1 MSKYFAYFLH
11 KNFFQSP
18 VKNSKGVAYICRSMA
33 QVFISYA
40 KKDYIAA
47 DGSAVPGNFVDK
59 VIEAFNQEG
68 ITYWLDREQLEGGDT
83 YAARISRNIKAC
95 DVFLFL
101 STEAANASEWTRR
114 EIGTAIEYGKRV
126 IPVRLDNSRY
136 DDAVSLYL
144 SSVQYIDWM
153 EMGQKAALERIVS
166 QVKHPS
172 FDTTTGIEYGKLPR
186 FTTGVL
192 YTALIVLTAIYALL
206 TYLFLWSKT
215 LQSSEVIGGL
225 VGFVGETALLLSVY
239 YVLRMLRKRRCVFL
253 LPALLVGLMLCA
265 AFLTNRIDLFICAGL
280 LALGWVALFLCG
292 WIETP
297 TRKSFF
303 RQMSKEQALVKLN
316 DPENLILVYL
326 AVKCAIVVVG
336 HWFEGFM
343 NLARYLETFRYK

>member
-1 MSKYFAYFLH
+1 
-11 KNFFQSP
+11 
-18 VKNSKGVAYICRSMA
+18 MA

-40 KKDYIAA
+40 KKDYIAQ
-47 DGSAVPGNFVDK
+47 DGSAIPGNCIDK
-59 VIEAFNQEG
+59 VINALQEEG
-68 ITYWLDREQLEGGDT
+68 ITYWLDREQLAGGDT
-83 YAARISRNIKAC
+83 YAARIARNIKEC

-101 STEAANASEWTRR
+101 SSEAANSSEGTRR
-114 EIGTAIEYGKRV
+114 EIGTAVQLGKKI
-126 IPVRLDNSRY
+126 IPVRLDNSPY
-136 DDAVSLYL
+136 DDAVNLYL
-144 SSVQYIDWM
+144 SSVQYIDWT
-153 EMGQKAALERIVS
+153 ELGEKEAVERIVS
-166 QVKHPS
+166 QIKHPYI
-172 FDTTTGIEYGKLPR
+172 DKTNGIEYGKLPR
-186 FTTGVL
+186 FTTGIL
-192 YTALIVLTAIYALL
+192 NAALVVLTAIYAVL

-225 VGFVGETALLLSVY
+225 VGFVGETALLLSIY

-316 DPENLILVYL
+316 DPENLLLVYL

>member
-1 MSKYFAYFLH
+1 
-11 KNFFQSP
+11 
-18 VKNSKGVAYICRSMA
+18 MA

-40 KKDYIAA
+40 KRDYIAA

-59 VIEAFNQEG
+59 ILEAFHREG
-68 ITYWLDREQLEGGDT
+68 ITYWLDREQLAGGDT
-83 YAARISRNIKAC
+83 YAARISRNIQAC

-114 EIGTAIEYGKRV
+114 EIGMAVTFGKRI
-126 IPVRLDNSRY
+126 IPVRLDNSSY

-153 EMGQKAALERIVS
+153 ELGQKAALERIVAL
-166 QVKHPS
+166 VKHPS
-172 FDTTTGIEYGKLPR
+172 IDTTTGIEFGKLPR
-186 FTTGVL
+186 FTTGIL
-192 YTALIVLTAIYALL
+192 YAALVVLTAIYALL

-225 VGFVGETALLLSVY
+225 VGFVGEVALLMSVY

-253 LPALLVGLMLCA
+253 LPVLLVGMMLCA
-265 AFLTNRIDLFICAGL
+265 AFLTNRTDLFVCAGL
-280 LALGWVALFLCG
+280 LILGWGALFLCG
-292 WIETP
+292 FIQTP

-303 RQMSKEQALVKLN
+303 RQMSKEQTLLKLN
-316 DPENLILVYL
+316 DPENLLLVYL

-343 NLARYLETFRYK
+343 NLARFLETFRY